1 MLRASPW
8 FGSSRW
14 LAAVLLPLLGLLGSP
29 AVSDPRLAGGLYH
42 SMAVDSAGRV
52 LTWGEDGSGQ
62 LGTGRATFV
71 ATPTQVAGQPGGLV
85 LAVSAG
91 VFHSLALLDDGR
103 VVAWGNNAEG
113 VLGDG
118 GTQSHSSPLP
128 VVGLAGV
135 TQIHSGERHVLAVD
149 AQHRAWSWGLNHRGQ
164 LGHSANAYQA
174 STPQQVPLVD
184 VSVVRGGT
192 GHSVALTRSGEV
204 WAWGDNRFGQLGVA
218 SPSQSN
224 APVRVVFSSATV
236 GIVAIEAAGDTS
248 YALDSEGRV
257 WAWGDNRYRQLADGE
272 VSSRA
277 APGLV
282 MGLTNVTAVSAGRVG
297 AAALRSDGTVWTW
310 GGYGSLGT
318 PTRLAGLTGAAK
330 AVRMGEYHLV
340 VQLTDGTLV
349 SGGGNFT
356 GQLGDG
362 TNTTPAANTL
372 VRALGVTG
380 PVNAFAAG
388 NKHTLAVDAGG
399 RILGWGDDLKGQTGS
414 ATETTRNVPAV
425 VPNLGP
431 ASQVAAGDG
440 HSIVL
445 LRDGT
450 VAAWGDNFGGA
461 VGSGTTGV
469 RTAPE
474 TVSGLVGI
482 TQISAA
488 KASSAALDAAG
499 ALWVWGDN
507 SWGQLARPLTQSSIF
522 VPVKAEAVPALKQ
535 VALGGSHAVGLD
547 ARGDVWAWG
556 DNTEGQ
562 LGDASTSGGPVAR
575 SVAVLSDIRAVAAGE
590 AHSLALDGQG
600 RVWAWGRNTF
610 AQVSPSADVAIRSPE
625 KVNGLPRVVAIAAG
639 LGSSLALDENGKLWG
654 WGLNQFGELG
664 QGGTGFTLNPTL
676 VDGDNYA
683 RVSAAPWHTL
693 SARTD
698 GVAWAFGWNDHGQL
712 GDGSFVRQ
720 VVPVGVVNTALDAFL
735 DLQSEGVNLP
745 VPAGKVVPFF
755 SQTRKVGSTR
765 RLHLSTGIQ
774 VAALPP
780 PRLSH
785 AKAAVSY
792 NVYVVALVPGGATG
806 RAANPPVAFLKSR
819 QASWQVFQ
827 GFPLTEYL
835 QGVSQDAN
843 NTILVDILTN
853 DDISLLVG
861 TKFIIG
867 YGLDSGEM
875 LDSGR
880 FRLVY
885 EVPAPF

>member
-1 MLRASPW
+1 MLNVSQW
-8 FGSSRW
+8 SCSSR
-14 LAAVLLPLLGLLGSP
+14 LRAAVLLPFLGLLSFP
-29 AVSDPRLAGGLYH
+29 AVSDPTLAGGLYH
-42 SMAVDSAGRV
+42 SLAVDSAGRV

-71 ATPTQVAGQPGGLV
+71 ATPAAVTGQPGGLV
-85 LAVSAG
+85 LTVSAG
-91 VFHSLALLDDGR
+91 VFHSVALLDDGR
-103 VVAWGNNAEG
+103 VLAWGNNAEG
-113 VLGDG
+113 MLGNG

-128 VVGLAGV
+128 VLGLTGV

-149 AQHRAWSWGLNHRGQ
+149 AQHRAWSWGLNHQGQ

-174 STPQQVPLVD
+174 NTPLQVPLAD
-184 VSVVRGGT
+184 VSMARGGA
-192 GHSVALTRSGEV
+192 GHSVALARSGEV

-218 SPSQSN
+218 SPSQSS
-224 APVRVVFSSATV
+224 APVRVVFPNATV
-236 GIVAIEAAGDTS
+236 RIVAIEVAGDTS
-248 YALDSEGRV
+248 YALDSEGKV
-257 WAWGDNRYRQLADGE
+257 WAWGDNRYRQLADAS
-272 VSSRA
+272 VASRA
-277 APGLV
+277 VPGLV
-282 MGLTNVTAVSAGRVG
+282 MGVSNATAVSAGRVG
-297 AAALRSDGTVWTW
+297 AAAVMSDGSVWTW
-310 GGYGSLGT
+310 GGYGSVGT
-318 PTRLAGLTGAAK
+318 PTRLAGLPGTAK
-330 AVRMGEYHLV
+330 AVRMGEYHVV
-340 VQLTDGTLV
+340 VQLADGTLV
-349 SGGGNFT
+349 SGGGNFS

-362 TNTTPAANTL
+362 TSTTPSPNEL
-372 VRALGVTG
+372 VRPAGVTG
-380 PVNAFAAG
+380 PVKDFAAG

-425 VPNLGP
+425 VANLGP

-440 HSIVL
+440 HSLVL

-450 VAAWGDNFGGA
+450 VAGWGDNFGGA

-474 TVSGLVGI
+474 TLSGLVGI
-482 TQISAA
+482 TQVSAA

-507 SWGQLARPLTQSSIF
+507 SRGQLARPLNESSIF
-522 VPVKAEAVPALKQ
+522 VPVKAKDVPALKQ
-535 VALGGSHAVGLD
+535 VALGGTHSVGLD
-547 ARGDVWAWG
+547 ANGKVWAWG
-556 DNTEGQ
+556 DNNEGQ
-562 LGDASTSGGPVAR
+562 LGDASASGGPASR

-600 RVWAWGRNTF
+600 RVWAWGRNKF
-610 AQVSPSADVAIRSPE
+610 AQVSPSGDVAISTPA

-639 LGSSLALDENGKLWG
+639 LGSSLALDETGKLWG

-676 VDGDNYA
+676 VDGDTYA
-683 RVSAAPWHTL
+683 RLSAAPWHTL
-693 SARTD
+693 ATRAD
-698 GVAWAFGWNDHGQL
+698 GVAWAFGWNDYGQL

-720 VVPVGVVNTALDAFL
+720 VLPVGVVNTALDAFL
-735 DLQSEGVNLP
+735 DLQSDGVNLP

-765 RLHLSTGIQ
+765 RLQLSTGIQ
-774 VAALPP
+774 VAALPA

-792 NVYVVALVPGGATG
+792 NVYVVALVPGGTTG
-806 RAANPPVAFLKSR
+806 QAANPPVIFLKSR
-819 QASWQVFQ
+819 EASWQGFQ
-827 GFPLTEYL
+827 GFPLAEYL
-835 QGVSQDAN
+835 RGVSQDAN

-875 LDSGR
+875 LSAGR
-880 FRLVY
+880 FRVVY
-885 EVPAPF
+885 EVPAPL